1 MTRLFLLLPILVLA
15 AYAVFS
21 VLKYPRMIGNIFL
34 SLVYSPSPDTTSS
47 VKGDRVCILDSSE
60 REIEALFTQN
70 KASHCV
76 VIYCHESGSTKD
88 SWEKYAG
95 FLSDA
100 GYNILS
106 FDFLESGSN
115 DRKINSLSQWPVE
128 EDVERLV
135 TVIRWARHAIKP
147 EPKVILFGVSKGAN
161 VALAASFRE
170 PAVKAIITDGL
181 FSMKEIFRDYI
192 RKWAPILVKPNLF
205 GERYP
210 KWVVDVFMQ
219 LGYWNC
225 EKRTGKK
232 FVDVEALLSK
242 KHVPLLMIH
251 GEKDDYVSS
260 AHQQFLRKIESAH
273 GPAVHPIV
281 SSAGHNEA
289 IILQRALYEKEVGE
303 FLGRWVGKN

>member
-1 MTRLFLLLPILVLA
+1 MIRLLIWLPILVLA

-34 SLVYSPSPDTTSS
+34 SLVYSPSPDAASS
-47 VKGDRVCILDSSE
+47 VKGERVCILDSSE

-70 KASHCV
+70 RSSDRV

-88 SWEKYAG
+88 SWDKYAG

-100 GYNILS
+100 GYNIVS
-106 FDFLESGSN
+106 FDFLEPVSN
-115 DRKINSLSQWPVE
+115 DRKINSLSQWPIE

-135 TVIRWARHAIKP
+135 TVIRWVRHAIKP
-147 EPKVILFGVSKGAN
+147 EPKIILFGVSKGAN

-170 PAVKAIITDGL
+170 PSVKAVITDGL

-205 GERYP
+205 GDRYP
-210 KWVVDVFMQ
+210 KWVVDVFTQ

-232 FVDVEALLSK
+232 FVDVEALLRK
-242 KHVPLLMIH
+242 KHTPLLMIH
-251 GEKDDYVSS
+251 GENDDYVSVT
-260 AHQQFLRKIESAH
+260 HQKFLRQIESAH

-281 SSAGHNEA
+281 SHAGHNEA
-289 IILQRALYEKEVGE
+289 IVLERARYEKEVRA
-303 FLGRWVGKN
+303 FLARWV